1 MKIKSIVFI
10 VLLFICLPAINAT
23 EPLYMKAVSNR
34 SKSVNFTVGIYPAKL
49 VNNEAA
55 NRTYLTMYIIN
66 DGKSDLVWTR
76 MNHVLVVLKDNTL
89 VSNYNTESDSDDN
102 YSCAYIVPARKGFH
116 EQTLC
121 FESKFT
127 ADDIANIYLLENDNV
142 RKFDYFGEE

>member
-1 MKIKSIVFI
+1 MKLKSVVLVVFFFLCWPIVK
-10 VLLFICLPAINAT
+10 AN
-23 EPLYMKAVSNR
+23 EPLYMKAVSNK
-34 SKSVNFTVGIYPAKL
+34 SKSVNFTAGIYPAKL

-76 MNHVLVVLKDNTL
+76 MNRILVVLKDNTL
-89 VSNYNTESDSDDN
+89 VSNYNTETDSDDN

-121 FESKFT
+121 FEGKFS
-127 ADDIANIYLLENDNV
+127 ADDIANIYLLENENI